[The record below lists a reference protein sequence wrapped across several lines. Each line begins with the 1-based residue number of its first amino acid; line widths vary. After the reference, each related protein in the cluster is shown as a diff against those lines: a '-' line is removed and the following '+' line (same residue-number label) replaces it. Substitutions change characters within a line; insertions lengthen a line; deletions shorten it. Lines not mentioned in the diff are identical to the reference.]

1 MIRRPLAFAVMP
13 VAVTR
18 ALVAGNR
25 NIGQVHASGWGS
37 SARGMRGMAGE
48 IFISYRRADQ
58 AKAELLYRLLKE
70 RGVEAWYDALLGAGE
85 DWRTATAG
93 ALEKAPIFVLLFSQA
108 ASESTDIAKEL
119 AAATLEKKLVVPV
132 RIENI
137 RPKGAFLY
145 ELASRNWVDAYDD
158 TEAKL
163 AKLADDLAALVK
175 GGPRAEAAAA
185 SLGATAQAALAK
197 PKSFWTKRTA
207 VIGAVVAAAVVVVA
221 GGAFLLRPGSGAAQ
235 AGGYRTAFFGF
246 TPTGDD
252 PAVVSAAGIA
262 TEETFRL
269 LNLLKV
275 DVISRTETE
284 AAHNGAALERA
295 DELGASFALSG
306 DIRREGDLLK
316 STVRVMDVSTRTMIG
331 QIALQRRA
339 DKPSQIAYTAGS
351 ASARM
356 IGCIE
361 AYIARDD
368 AATLNAE
375 AFALMGRACATD
387 LNDASTSYRELMQK
401 RPKNSLAP
409 AHLADSLMWRLPQL
423 PQAQRPAAIVEAEAA
438 VKRAEEMA
446 PDSYATALARVAF
459 AVVQK
464 EPPLAWLPRLE
475 EVLARAPKPD
485 EALMFARASGTAGQ
499 QVMELGRI
507 KDAARYFSQAVINDP
522 TYPNLEYYRSVAQA
536 ASGQFGAKDSL
547 DRLVE
552 TRAVGYSWEIALTA
566 AIFLNATDPEIVF
579 AAAPA
584 DVKDVIPCYRDLI
597 ASLKATD
604 KQARLAGAKRADVCL
619 TAFDSPHVNI
629 QAQSMLGD
637 LDRAFEIFDRPDF
650 TVFMWNYWSPIF
662 LPSTKAMRADPRFL
676 TVAQKLGFVDYWKQT
691 KTQPD
696 VCETAEER
704 DFPVC
709 VALREGG

>member
-1 MIRRPLAFAVMP
+1 MRTSIYLSP
-13 VAVTR
+13 
-18 ALVAGNR
+18 
-25 NIGQVHASGWGS
+25 
-37 SARGMRGMAGE
+37 GM
-48 IFISYRRADQ
+48 
-58 AKAELLYRLLKE
+58 
-70 RGVEAWYDALLGAGE
+70 
-85 DWRTATAG
+85 
-93 ALEKAPIFVLLFSQA
+93 
-108 ASESTDIAKEL
+108 
-119 AAATLEKKLVVPV
+119 
-132 RIENI
+132 
-137 RPKGAFLY
+137 
-145 ELASRNWVDAYDD
+145 
-158 TEAKL
+158 
-163 AKLADDLAALVK
+163 
-175 GGPRAEAAAA
+175 
-185 SLGATAQAALAK
+185 
-197 PKSFWTKRTA
+197 
-207 VIGAVVAAAVVVVA
+207 
-221 GGAFLLRPGSGAAQ
+221 
-235 AGGYRTAFFGF
+235 FGF
-246 TPTGDD
+246 
-252 PAVVSAAGIA
+252 A
-262 TEETFRL
+262 
-269 LNLLKV
+269 KV
-275 DVISRTETE
+275 ASYAYFEHIVT
-284 AAHNGAALERA
+284 ALERRFMHRGRSA
-295 DELGASFALSG
+295 RVTICDVHPTAS
-306 DIRREGDLLK
+306 
-316 STVRVMDVSTRTMIG
+316 VR
-331 QIALQRRA
+331 RRA
-339 DKPSQIAYTAGS
+339 TKLCRAVHETAGEGRGPIHIVGHS
-351 ASARM
+351 TGGLDARLVASPSVHLPG
-356 IGCIE
+356 I
-361 AYIARDD
+361 
-368 AATLNAE
+368 TQAE
-375 AFALMGRACATD
+375 
-387 LNDASTSYRELMQK
+387 
-401 RPKNSLAP
+401 
-409 AHLADSLMWRLPQL
+409 
-423 PQAQRPAAIVEAEAA
+423 
-438 VKRAEEMA
+438 
-446 PDSYATALARVAF
+446 
-459 AVVQK
+459 
-464 EPPLAWLPRLE
+464 LAWLPRLE

-499 QVMELGRI
+499 QVRELGRI

>member
-1 MIRRPLAFAVMP
+1 MSAAVSG
-13 VAVTR
+13 
-18 ALVAGNR
+18 ALVAGHR
-25 NIGQVHASGWGS
+25 NIGQVHASGLES
-37 SARGMRGMAGE
+37 SAGGVRGMAGE

-58 AKAELLYRLLKE
+58 ARAELLHRLLKE

-158 TEAKL
+158 TEAKF
-163 AKLADDLAALVK
+163 AKLADNLAALVK
-175 GGPRAEAAAA
+175 GGPKAEAAAA
-185 SLGATAQAALAK
+185 SLGTTAEAVQAK
-197 PKSFWTKRTA
+197 PKSLWTKRTL
-207 VIGAVVAAAVVVVA
+207 VIGAVVAAIVVVA

-252 PAVVSAAGIA
+252 PAVASAAGIA

-269 LNLLKV
+269 LDLLKV
-275 DVISRTETE
+275 DAISRAETE
-284 AAHNGAALERA
+284 AAHDGAVLERA
-295 DELGASFALSG
+295 GELGARFAVSG

-316 STVRVMDVSTRTMIG
+316 STVRVMDVSSRTTIG
-331 QIALQRRA
+331 QVALQRRA
-339 DKPSQIAYTAGS
+339 DKPSKIAYTTGS
-351 ASARM
+351 VSARM
-356 IGCIE
+356 MGCIE
-361 AYIARDD
+361 GYIASDD

-375 AFALMGRACATD
+375 AFVLMGRACATD

-459 AVVQK
+459 AVVQQ

-475 EVLARAPKPD
+475 EVLARAPRPD
-485 EALMFARASGTAGQ
+485 EALMFARASGTVGR

-522 TYPNLEYYRSVAQA
+522 TYPNFEYYRSVAQA
-536 ASGQFGAKDSL
+536 ASGQYGAKDSL

-552 TRAVGYSWEIALTA
+552 TRVNGYSWEIALAA
-566 AIFLNATDPEIVF
+566 AIFFNATDPEIVF

-584 DVKDVIPCYRDLI
+584 DVKDVVPCYRDLI

-604 KQARLAGAKRADVCL
+604 RQVRLAGAKRADVCL

-676 TVAQKLGFVDYWKQT
+676 VVAQKLGFVDYWKQT